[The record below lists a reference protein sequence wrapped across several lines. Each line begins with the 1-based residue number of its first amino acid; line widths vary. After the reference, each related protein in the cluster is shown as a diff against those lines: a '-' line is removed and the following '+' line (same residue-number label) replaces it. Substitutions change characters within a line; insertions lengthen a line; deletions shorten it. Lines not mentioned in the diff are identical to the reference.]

1 MSDDPVAAP
10 AVVETHI
17 STLVFAGN
25 RVYKR
30 KKPVTF
36 GFVDFASVD
45 RRRAACHRE
54 VALNRRLSPDVYLG
68 VADFIDERGCSEPM
82 VVMRRMDPR
91 LRLATL
97 VQSADPDLGGHLEA
111 LGALVAAFH
120 RSAGRS
126 GTIDAAGTAP
136 AVRAVWDEGTA
147 EMAPFVGDVLD
158 PTCFDEVVDRYRRF
172 IDGRS
177 ELFDERVAAGWVRD
191 GHGDLQAED
200 VFCTPDGPRV
210 LDCIEFDDRLRH
222 ADVLADIAFLAMDLE
237 RLGDPDAARRVVDAW
252 ASGMDAGACHG
263 PLLHFYVA
271 ARAQVRAKV
280 ACLRHAQQAAES
292 PDGPEAR
299 ASADTAGV
307 LLDLCAAHLRAATVR
322 LVLVGGSPGT
332 GKTTV
337 ATRVGEATGW
347 PVLHSDVV
355 RKQRMGIEPNRRPS
369 PEVAAAMYDPAEVS
383 RTYVGLIDRAGDLL
397 RRGQSVIV
405 DASWTSEAE
414 RQRARHLAEVV
425 DADVVELRCV
435 CDEGVA
441 HDRITRRLADT
452 PAGPAGSSDAT
463 VAVAGLLAGRAD
475 PWPTATVIDTSGT
488 AEQAGEAALGVLG
501 PW

>member
-1 MSDDPVAAP
+1 MFDDSGAAP
-10 AVVETHI
+10 SVVETHI
-17 STLVFAGN
+17 STLVFAGD

-45 RRRAACHRE
+45 RRREACHRE

-91 LRLATL
+91 QRLAAL
-97 VQSADPDLGGHLEA
+97 VQSADPDLDHHLDA
-111 LGALVAAFH
+111 LGALVAGFH
-120 RSAGRS
+120 RRAGRS
-126 GTIDAAGTAP
+126 GNIDAAGTAG
-136 AVRAVWDEGTA
+136 AVRAVWDEGTI
-147 EMAPFVGDVLD
+147 EMTPFVGEVLD
-158 PTCFDEVVDRYRRF
+158 PTRFDDVVRRYRRF

-177 ELFDERVAAGWVRD
+177 ELFGERVAAGWVRD

-237 RLGDPDAARRVVDAW
+237 RLGDLNAARRVVDAW
-252 ASGMDAGACHG
+252 AADVGVGAHHG

-280 ACLRHAQQAAES
+280 ACLRYAQQAADA
-292 PDGPEAR
+292 PDGPQAR
-299 ASADTAGV
+299 ASADAART
-307 LLDLCAAHLRAATVR
+307 LLDLCATHLHAAAVR

-355 RKQRMGIEPNRRPS
+355 RKQRFGLDPHQRPT
-369 PEVAAAMYDPAEVS
+369 PEVAGSMYDPAEVS
-383 RTYVGLIDRAGDLL
+383 RTYAGLIDAAGDLL
-397 RRGQSVIV
+397 RHGQSVIV
-405 DASWTSEAE
+405 DASWTSEVE

-425 DADVVELRCV
+425 GVDVIELRCV
-435 CDEGVA
+435 CDDEVA

-452 PAGPAGSSDAT
+452 PTGPAGSSDAT

-475 PWPTATVIDTSGT
+475 PWPTATSIDTSG
-488 AEQAGEAALGVLG
+488 ASERAGEAALGVLG